1 MRISTSRTKTPRSI
15 LTVLG
20 LAAMVGLWAI
30 AAGAVGKAI
39 ILPGPQATVQVLMH
53 LLGRSDFWRHL
64 GATLSRGLGG
74 FVLSYLAGT
83 AVGMA
88 AGLNDTF
95 DTVFRPSLVTIR
107 STPVMALILLAL
119 IWFRSGMV
127 AVFVTFL
134 TVFPIAAQNISDGIR
149 NVDRQLVEMARVYR
163 VSPLR
168 TLTGLYVPAV
178 LPYMAAAATAGL
190 GLTWK
195 VMISAEVLASPRWGI
210 GTRMEEARV
219 FLNTPEMFAWTAV
232 VILIGFLFDQ
242 VLDAVVQKKL
252 LFWK

>member
-1 MRISTSRTKTPRSI
+1 MRTSTSRIRAPRWL
-15 LTVLG
+15 LTVLA
-20 LAAMVGLWAI
+20 LAAMAGVWAI

-39 ILPGPQATVQVLMH
+39 ILPGPQATVQVLIN
-53 LLGRSDFWRHL
+53 LLGRADFWRHL
-64 GATLSRGLGG
+64 GATMVRGLGG
-74 FVLSYLAGT
+74 FILSYLAGT

-88 AGLNDTF
+88 IGLGDTF
-95 DTVFRPSLVTIR
+95 DTLFRPLLVTVR

-134 TVFPIAAQNISDGIR
+134 AVFPIVAQNIGDGIR

-163 VSPLR
+163 VSPVR

-219 FLNTPEMFAWTAV
+219 FLNTPEMFAWTVV

-242 VLDAVVQKKL
+242 VLDAVVKKKL